1 MECSHRTFWLPGCLQ
16 MPLPFSL
23 ETKSPPDNRSGL
35 WTAFFPSQLRADS
48 YLPHHP
54 EQDFTGNTDP
64 SNKSKRAVMIFFLN
78 FSLYNKEAPKDKLN
92 LISGLSNLDTTKKK
106 KKGGGGNQWLT
117 WEHRSVNFQLLSLTG
132 CICISLSIWHF
143 IDSEW
148 KTELCT
154 IKLDIFQCFSS
165 CVSVSLCY
173 SLPLPCTG
181 GRISSNSPNS

>member
-106 KKGGGGNQWLT
+106 KKGGGETSGSPENTDLW
-117 WEHRSVNFQLLSLTG
+117 
-132 CICISLSIWHF
+132 I
-143 IDSEW
+143 
-148 KTELCT
+148 
-154 IKLDIFQCFSS
+154 SS
-165 CVSVSLCY
+165 CWVSPVVFASVY
-173 SLPLPCTG
+173 PSGT
-181 GRISSNSPNS
+181 SSTVNGKLNCAL

>member
-106 KKGGGGNQWLT
+106 KKGGGKPVAHLRTPICEFPAVESHRLYLHQFIHLALHRQWMENWTVHYKIRYISMFFKLCLRKSLLFFT
-117 WEHRSVNFQLLSLTG
+117 FTLYGRQNF
-132 CICISLSIWHF
+132 
-143 IDSEW
+143 
-148 KTELCT
+148 
-154 IKLDIFQCFSS
+154 
-165 CVSVSLCY
+165 
-173 SLPLPCTG
+173 
-181 GRISSNSPNS
+181 